1 MFIESELSDFFKGGD
16 LYMNILQEYEDIEKV
31 IGYRKFGV
39 IEKYIDEKCPKE
51 KMNNYEQE
59 LAKINGSNF
68 YDWLDKRE
76 KLAKKHGVIF
86 FSDVIYN
93 RNEWENFEKWY
104 NDRNKNIEIKIL
116 NTWTVDYDNMKC
128 NAIIKKNGN
137 EVANI
142 ITDYETTDIREAF
155 GYYNDRELDD
165 EFIKSAFEE
174 LIFCDLD
181 SFLNLPKVSE
191 CSKLLQSIYDDV
203 STSDVSMCHITNDEW
218 EEYYADEYT
227 DEDIENL
234 ELEIK
239 KFGLDYVLE
248 TNDGEYKIVGY
259 YNLDTMFNDDRNL
272 NKDKNKEMVMC

>member
-1 MFIESELSDFFKGGD
+1 MS
-16 LYMNILQEYEDIEKV
+16 ILQEYEYIEKAV
-31 IGYRKFGV
+31 GYRKFSM
-39 IEKYIDEKCPKE
+39 IEKYINEKCSKE
-51 KMNNYEQE
+51 KLDSYEQE
-59 LAKINGSNF
+59 LAKINGLNF

-76 KLAKKHGVIF
+76 QLAKKYGVMF
-86 FSDVIYN
+86 YSDILYN
-93 RNEWENFEKWY
+93 RAEWENFEKWY
-104 NDRNKNIEIKIL
+104 NAKNNNIEVEIL
-116 NTWTVDYDNMKC
+116 NTWIVDYDNMKC

-142 ITDYETTDIREAF
+142 ITDYETADIREAF

-174 LIFCDLD
+174 LILCDLD

-203 STSDVSMCHITNDEW
+203 STSEYSMCHITDDEW
-218 EEYYADEYT
+218 EESYADEYT

-259 YNLDTMFNDDRNL
+259 SDLDTMFNDDRNL
-272 NKDKNKEMVMC
+272 NKDNDKERVMC